1 MRVAFLSILLT
12 GELAE
17 LFVSQYEHFI
27 VDCTGEIID

>member
-1 MRVAFLSILLT
+1 MRVAFLSILLI

-17 LFVSQYEHFI
+17 LFVFHYEHFI